1 MVGAAQADRAR
12 SDASGGPS
20 GSRHLTGIGQ
30 FAAMQLTIIP
40 DFAER
45 YIRRC
50 CSGGSERRMN
60 SALGFETLGQSGR
73 ACVV

>member
-1 MVGAAQADRAR
+1 MGAPHNNECLAAPD
-12 SDASGGPS
+12 
-20 GSRHLTGIGQ
+20 GIGQ

-50 CSGGSERRMN
+50 CSRGSWVIADAEDDRDRRG
-60 SALGFETLGQSGR
+60 SSFGRQCGHVALP
-73 ACVV
+73 